1 MEFELG
7 THSRLMTALFVSL
20 IAILAS
26 TANGKEPADR
36 GDADAGRKLALDACT
51 GCHLVSD
58 DQRFAPLLKGAPSF
72 RGIANRP
79 NVTAASLRRTIAA
92 LPQVPR
98 NGRMANPLLTHDQ
111 LADVAAYIM
120 TLREDRTKEP

>member
-1 MEFELG
+1 
-7 THSRLMTALFVSL
+7 MTALFVSL

-26 TANGKEPADR
+26 TANGKAPADR

-72 RGIANRP
+72 REIANRP
-79 NVTAASLRRTIAA
+79 NATAASLRRTIAA

-98 NGRMANPLLTHDQ
+98 NGRMANPLLTNDQ